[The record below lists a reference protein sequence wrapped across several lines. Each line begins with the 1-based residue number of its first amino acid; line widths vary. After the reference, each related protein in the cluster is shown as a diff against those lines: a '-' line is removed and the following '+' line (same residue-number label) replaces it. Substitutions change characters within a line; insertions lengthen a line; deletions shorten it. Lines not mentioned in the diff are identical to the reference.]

1 MDFTSN
7 KFIREA
13 IAFTG
18 FLLIAIILGFS
29 IVRGE
34 MVTAGFYIA
43 LPFILGYLFWLFK
56 DPKVGLYSVLHY
68 CFLANGLGRF
78 TTPSIPWGLLIDG
91 ILLLTVIATIFS
103 ASKDDAKKIN
113 HPIFFI
119 MFVWFMYTLIQ
130 VVNPEARSKEAWFF
144 AVRGVSLYLIQMI
157 PLILILMDK
166 KEDMDRVMKI
176 WFMWSLISAFY
187 GFKMDILGVT
197 AGERKWLDE
206 GGKITHEI
214 HGRLRI
220 FSFYSDAGQFGAAMA
235 HTTLSAFLMALGPYS
250 KKEKYLYWFIT
261 AVCFWGYALSGSRG
275 PLFVIAAGGFLYLFL
290 IGNFRILITGAIIGG
305 ILFGLLKF
313 THIGD
318 GNYQIHRMR
327 TGLDPN
333 DASLQVRIEN
343 QKKLAVYLATRPL
356 GGGIGS
362 GGSWGARFS
371 PGSFL
376 SEVALDSWYVKIWVE
391 TGIVGLVLHVISL
404 LLILVIAIIK
414 VFKLRDPDIKQR
426 IIALTCGYFGIVVAS
441 YGNQILGQMPTG
453 TIIYFSMVYM
463 FLCTRWDDEISRSK
477 GILPPL
483 EEEKSPEISSGRVV
497 VKIS

>member
-1 MDFTSN
+1 M
-7 KFIREA
+7 
-13 IAFTG
+13 
-18 FLLIAIILGFS
+18 LIALILGYT
-29 IVRGE
+29 IVKGE
-34 MVTAGFYIA
+34 LVTAGFYIA
-43 LPFILGYLFWLFK
+43 LPFILGYLIWLFN
-56 DPKVGLYSVLHY
+56 DPKVGLLSVLHFS
-68 CFLANGLGRF
+68 FLANGMSRF
-78 TTPSIPWGLLIDG
+78 VPGNIPWGLIIDALLI
-91 ILLLTVIATIFS
+91 LTVLATIFKVNKED
-103 ASKDDAKKIN
+103 SKKMN
-113 HPIFFI
+113 NPIFFI
-119 MFVWFMYTLIQ
+119 MFVWFLYTMVQ
-130 VVNPEARSKEAWFF
+130 VVNPEAKSKEAWFY

-157 PLILILMDK
+157 PLILILMNK
-166 KEDMDRVMKI
+166 KEDMDTVIKI

-197 AGERKWLDE
+197 AGERKWLDD
-206 GGKITHEI
+206 GGKVTHEI
-214 HGRLRI
+214 QGRLRI

-235 HTTLSAFLMALGPYS
+235 HTTLSAFLMALGPYTT
-250 KKEKYLYWFIT
+250 KEKRFYWFLT

-290 IGNFRILITGAIIGG
+290 IGNFRILITGAAIGG
-305 ILFGLLKF
+305 ILFGILKF

-318 GNYQIHRMR
+318 TNYQIHRMR

-391 TGIVGLVLHVISL
+391 TGVVGLILHLIT
-404 LLILVIAIIK
+404 LILVLIIGCLK
-414 VFKLRDPDIKQR
+414 VYKLRDPGLKQKV
-426 IIALTCGYFGIVVAS
+426 IALTCGYFGIMMAS

-453 TIIYFSMVYM
+453 SVIYFSMVYM
-463 FLCTRWDDEISRSK
+463 FLCTTWDEEIYQEK
-477 GILPPL
+477 QAQLALETP
-483 EEEKSPEISSGRVV
+483 EEEPKRVV
-497 VKIS
+497 VRIS

>member
-1 MDFTSN
+1 MEATPPN
-7 KFIREA
+7 KFFKDGLALI
-13 IAFTG
+13 G
-18 FLLIAIILGFS
+18 FMLIALILGYT
-29 IVRGE
+29 IVKGE
-34 MVTAGFYIA
+34 LVTAGFYIA
-43 LPFILGYLFWLFK
+43 LPFILGYLIWLFN
-56 DPKVGLYSVLHY
+56 DPKVGLLSVLHFS
-68 CFLANGLGRF
+68 FLANGMSRF
-78 TTPSIPWGLLIDG
+78 VPGNIPWGLIIDALLI
-91 ILLLTVIATIFS
+91 LTVLATIFKVNKED
-103 ASKDDAKKIN
+103 SKKMN
-113 HPIFFI
+113 NPIFFI
-119 MFVWFMYTLIQ
+119 MFVWFLYTMVQ
-130 VVNPEARSKEAWFF
+130 VVNPEAKSKEAWFY

-157 PLILILMDK
+157 PLILILMNK
-166 KEDMDRVMKI
+166 KEDMDTVIKI

-197 AGERKWLDE
+197 AGERKWLDD
-206 GGKITHEI
+206 GGKVTHEI
-214 HGRLRI
+214 QGRLRI

-235 HTTLSAFLMALGPYS
+235 HTTLSAFLMALGPYTT
-250 KKEKYLYWFIT
+250 KEKRFYWFLT

-290 IGNFRILITGAIIGG
+290 IGNFRILITGAAIGG
-305 ILFGLLKF
+305 ILFGILKF

-318 GNYQIHRMR
+318 TNYQIHRMR

-391 TGIVGLVLHVISL
+391 TGVVGLILHLIT
-404 LLILVIAIIK
+404 LILVLIIGCLK
-414 VFKLRDPDIKQR
+414 VYKLRDPGLKQKV
-426 IIALTCGYFGIVVAS
+426 IALTCGYFGIMMAS

-453 TIIYFSMVYM
+453 SVIYFSMVYM
-463 FLCTRWDDEISRSK
+463 FLCTTWDEEIYQEK
-477 GILPPL
+477 QAQLALETP
-483 EEEKSPEISSGRVV
+483 EEEPKRVV
-497 VKIS
+497 VRIS